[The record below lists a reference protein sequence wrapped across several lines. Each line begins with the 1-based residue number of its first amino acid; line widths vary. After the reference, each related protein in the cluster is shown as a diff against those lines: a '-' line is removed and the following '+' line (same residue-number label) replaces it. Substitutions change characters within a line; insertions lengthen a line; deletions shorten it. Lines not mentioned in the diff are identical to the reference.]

1 MSAVLI
7 SPANQSLINNKEK
20 ELAEIEKKIES
31 LEKRKEII
39 INYLKELR
47 ESNLNTSLDG
57 HMQL

>member
-31 LEKRKEII
+31 LEKRKGMI

-57 HMQL
+57 HM